1 MPFYDFERCRKC
13 YPKVNA
19 KGRHILNLIVMEKLQ
34 DVKGLGG
41 MLNGFRDLVKDDQK
55 IMFVGSPGFCTP
67 FALFLGYP
75 VREKEL
81 AFTPGLNKEK
91 ARKIVTT
98 EYGLELGEKSS
109 FEADVVVILGG
120 MAMPKIGVKPEEMKD
135 FLARM
140 KYKKLIGVC
149 FMSIF
154 EKSGWCEALQFDYL
168 MNMIL
173 EGDLSK

>member
-1 MPFYDFERCRKC
+1 
-13 YPKVNA
+13 
-19 KGRHILNLIVMEKLQ
+19 MEKLQ

-81 AFTPGLNKEK
+81 AFMPGLNKEK

-120 MAMPKIGVKPEEMKD
+120 MAMPKIGVKPEEMKN
-135 FLARM
+135 FLAKM

-154 EKSGWCEALQFDYL
+154 EKSGWCEALQFDCL
-168 MNMIL
+168 MNMII

>member
-1 MPFYDFERCRKC
+1 
-13 YPKVNA
+13 
-19 KGRHILNLIVMEKLQ
+19 MEKLQ

-55 IMFVGSPGFCTP
+55 IIFVGSPGFCTP

-75 VREKEL
+75 VREKDL
-81 AFTPGLNKEK
+81 AFIPRLNKEK
-91 ARKIVTT
+91 ARKMIST
-98 EYGLELGEKSS
+98 EYGLELGEKTSPD
-109 FEADVVVILGG
+109 ADVIVILGG
-120 MAMPKIGVKPEEMKD
+120 MARPKIGVKSDEAKD
-135 FLARM
+135 FLAKM

-168 MNMIL
+168 INMIL